1 MADNL
6 TMTTEQRHS
15 RKLPKT
21 LVRFMRNR
29 LASVGLI
36 VLTIF
41 VLLAVFAPF
50 ITPYSPTE
58 VDFSKLRAGPS
69 AEHWLG
75 TDELGRDTLTRVLY
89 GARTSLSVGLASVV
103 VAALV
108 GSVLGMIAGY
118 AGGWPDEIIMRIM
131 DAMLALP
138 FLVLA
143 IALAAIL
150 GPNLQ
155 NTITAIA
162 VVSVPPFAR
171 ITRGQVLSERG
182 RDYVQAAYS
191 LGARSTRTLFG
202 HILPNIL
209 GVIIVQSSLALV
221 TAVLAESS
229 LSFLGLGVQPPAP
242 SWGGMLNSARGYL
255 GTQPWMALAPGTA
268 IFLAVLALNLI
279 GDGLRDALD
288 PKGNAS

>member
-1 MADNL
+1 MV
-6 TMTTEQRHS
+6 TERRAK

-21 LVRFMRNR
+21 LARFMRNR
-29 LASVGLI
+29 LAVGGLVI
-36 VLTIF
+36 LTVF
-41 VLLAVFAPF
+41 VLLALFAPF
-50 ITPYSPTE
+50 ITPYAPTD
-58 VDFSKLRAGPS
+58 VDFTKLRTSPS
-69 AEHWLG
+69 SEHWLG

-89 GARTSLSVGLASVV
+89 GARTSLSVGLASVL
-103 VAALV
+103 VAALI
-108 GSVLGMIAGY
+108 GSTLGMIAGY
-118 AGGWPDEIIMRIM
+118 TGGWFDEIIMRIM

-155 NTITAIA
+155 NTIIAIA
-162 VVSVPPFAR
+162 IISVPPFAR
-171 ITRGQVLSERG
+171 ITRGQVLSERS

-191 LGARSTRTLFG
+191 LGARSNRTLFG

-288 PKGNAS
+288 PKGNAN